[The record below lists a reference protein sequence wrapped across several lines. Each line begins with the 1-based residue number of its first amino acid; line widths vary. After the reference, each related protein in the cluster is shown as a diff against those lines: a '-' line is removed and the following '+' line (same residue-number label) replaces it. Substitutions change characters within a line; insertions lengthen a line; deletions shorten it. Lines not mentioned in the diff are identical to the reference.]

1 MPYTILI
8 LDDDNNMRWV
18 LRRALTQ
25 AGYNVAMAATGEEGL
40 ELLSREPID
49 LVLLDMR
56 MPGLDGLGVL
66 RRFRESREDVPV
78 ILLTAYASV
87 QTAVEAIK
95 LGAWDYLGKPFDVD
109 ELKLLIAR
117 ALEQR
122 EERAEIRRLRAQ
134 VVAEQQ
140 VGEIVGKSKAMVE
153 LLEQLPALAAR
164 PENILITGDE
174 GTGKRL
180 VARALWQRAAGVC
193 AIAAELD
200 LKLLPENL
208 LERELFGHKVALAGV
223 SAHREG
229 LLERSRGGCVLLSNL
244 HRLGAA
250 GQEHLAGLLTTLRIR
265 VVATAS
271 SPLAP
276 ALMQSLSAIEL
287 QMPSLRER
295 REDIHLLVRHFA
307 GGRECTA
314 LALQALESYHWPGN
328 VAELKRVAE
337 RAAVLAEGPIDLE
350 HLPPEVAYGL
360 SGAAKVPFRLPPG
373 GIALEEV
380 EKELVRQALELAH
393 GNKTQ
398 AARLLGL
405 TRHTLLYRL
414 QKYGLAG

>member
-87 QTAVEAIK
+87 QTAVGAMK

-134 VVAEQQ
+134 VAAEQQ
-140 VGEIVGKSKAMVE
+140 AGEIVGKSKAMVE
-153 LLEQLPALAAR
+153 LLERLPALAAR

-200 LKLLPENL
+200 LKLLPEDL

-223 SAHREG
+223 GAHREG
-229 LLERSRGGCVLLSNL
+229 LLGRSRGGCVLLSNL

-250 GQEHLAGLLTTLRIR
+250 GQEHLADLLTTLRIR

-271 SPLAP
+271 VRLAP
-276 ALMQSLSAIEL
+276 ALMQALSAIEL
-287 QMPSLRER
+287 QMPPLRER
-295 REDIHLLVRHFA
+295 REDIPLLVRHFA
-307 GGRECTA
+307 GGREWTA
-314 LALQALESYHWPGN
+314 LALQALESYPWPGN
-328 VAELKRVAE
+328 VEELKRVAE
-337 RAAVLAEGPIDLE
+337 RAAALALGPIDLE

-398 AARLLGL
+398 AARL
-405 TRHTLLYRL
+405 
-414 QKYGLAG
+414 AG